1 MSKDTTEAFFY
12 IVRRNTQLD
21 ALARQLYP
29 DAQGS
34 NAMDFRRVNRNV
46 PVNADGGLLAGQVL
60 FLPEGFCRADEATVI
75 DTLAAVN
82 QAVLTQMT
90 YAERETV
97 AEAYQLLDNAASNPE
112 SSRLPSTLQIP
123 SVADSSA
130 ALHNKPAM

>member
-46 PVNADGGLLAGQVL
+46 PVNADGGTGRASPLPAGRLLPRG
-60 FLPEGFCRADEATVI
+60 
-75 DTLAAVN
+75 
-82 QAVLTQMT
+82 
-90 YAERETV
+90 
-97 AEAYQLLDNAASNPE
+97 
-112 SSRLPSTLQIP
+112 
-123 SVADSSA
+123 
-130 ALHNKPAM
+130 